1 MTVTEV
7 TAMRDNTKA
16 TLKSAASESAAT
28 TDPGTAQLLATWTTN
43 LLLCELWLKIHKQW
57 GGE

>member
-1 MTVTEV
+1 MDSNEV

-16 TLKSAASESAAT
+16 TLAEIAAKESWSAEPAVE
-28 TDPGTAQLLATWTTN
+28 QVLATWTTN
-43 LLLCELWLKIHKQW
+43 LLLCELWLKVHKQW